1 MHRNCLCGTHG
12 ASQSGGTAPQEQQ
25 EGVSPRDLRDKPLL
39 ISRQVDNKSGLH
51 RWLRKE
57 SSELQTIAAYNLL
70 YNASLMM
77 EEGMG
82 YAFALDRLVNTTG
95 SNLCSG
101 LSSQGWSWDIPCLE
115 KSKK

>member
-57 SSELQTIAAYNLL
+57 PSELQTIAAYNLL

-95 SNLCSG
+95 SNLCFRPLEPG
-101 LSSQGWSWDIPCLE
+101 LELGYTLPGKI
-115 KSKK
+115 

>member
-1 MHRNCLCGTHG
+1 M
-12 ASQSGGTAPQEQQ
+12 
-25 EGVSPRDLRDKPLL
+25 
-39 ISRQVDNKSGLH
+39 DNKSGLY

-57 SSELQTIAAYNLL
+57 PSELQTIAAYNLL

-95 SNLCSG
+95 SNLCFRPLEPG
-101 LSSQGWSWDIPCLE
+101 LELGYTLPGKI
-115 KSKK
+115 